1 MKILDVLMEELLL
14 ELSGLEIH
22 QKYYSK
28 IPYEIF
34 VNIVMSDP
42 RSNVDGV
49 GNLLNLGKYCTIL
62 ANSATS
68 ICLI

>member
-14 ELSGLEIH
+14 ELSGQEIH

-28 IPYEIF
+28 IPYETFI
-34 VNIVMSDP
+34 NIVISDP

-49 GNLLNLGKYCTIL
+49 GNL
-62 ANSATS
+62 
-68 ICLI
+68 